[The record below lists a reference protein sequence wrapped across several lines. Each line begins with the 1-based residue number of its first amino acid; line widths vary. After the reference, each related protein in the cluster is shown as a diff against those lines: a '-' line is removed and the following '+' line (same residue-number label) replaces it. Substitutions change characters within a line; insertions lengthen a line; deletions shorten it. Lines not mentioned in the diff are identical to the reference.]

1 MLLLQ
6 CALVHAVTALH
17 PSGVKIFYDPKH
29 ATHSNAKGHPET
41 PRRVD
46 DCRRALERTD
56 ATWQYLKQAR
66 TDAEDSVRR
75 VHSNEHISRVKRASK
90 FYRMGRT
97 RLAVDTYAKRGSH
110 QTMLRAQSLWLDAVD
125 HASSTNL
132 AVALSRPPGHHASRH
147 VADGFCLYNF
157 AAGAAAYALDVLGKD
172 WVALL
177 DFDVH
182 HGNGIAAYADEE
194 ARVTY
199 ASAHQAPLWPNTGD
213 DPSDT
218 GLLGN
223 RLNACV
229 KRGADSSE
237 FCGAW
242 DRCLRFVAD
251 RVSGSNGLLVVSAGF
266 DALLE
271 DPLAQCRLRPE
282 DYVKI
287 GRATRDA
294 AETLGVPVVLGL
306 EGGYSTRVGE
316 SFAHSIRPWL
326 GDDEEV
332 VEVEA
337 PPKLSKRVEV
347 CDASKLPEPGALK
360 CVATKH
366 GPLTI
371 ATTSDGA
378 AYALQRRLPPFGLCT
393 SAYGDFDG
401 QVRTVKDRGSGTK
414 FYVDS
419 GDVRGPWCPSILPK
433 RPLARRRRL
442 PVAYRDATAIATARL
457 DVVDGVVMASSD
469 ELEAI
474 LAASI
479 KLDPKLR
486 KRRRRRGLVTQRAF
500 SKAAANDRATVSTSI
515 TKGELRTT
523 AVTSTGLE
531 LGYYLVRLPDEPTPG
546 TDDALAA
553 ILHGGDSARVERDS
567 RRGTAK
573 VAAGVAVF
581 VEPAARGRN
590 IGEVLFKE
598 AMRACRA
605 LDFRYMLF
613 VERDGGSGKLIR
625 WYEAMGFRVVPPDVL
640 PGLDRAMVGYLPSD
654 QTFYDVEGVG
664 LDVEKYS

>member
-1 MLLLQ
+1 MEHNQ
-6 CALVHAVTALH
+6 CVGRLNFNVHA
-17 PSGVKIFYDPKH
+17 
-29 ATHSNAKGHPET
+29 
-41 PRRVD
+41 
-46 DCRRALERTD
+46 
-56 ATWQYLKQAR
+56 
-66 TDAEDSVRR
+66 
-75 VHSNEHISRVKRASK
+75 
-90 FYRMGRT
+90 
-97 RLAVDTYAKRGSH
+97 
-110 QTMLRAQSLWLDAVD
+110 
-125 HASSTNL
+125 
-132 AVALSRPPGHHASRH
+132 
-147 VADGFCLYNF
+147 
-157 AAGAAAYALDVLGKD
+157 
-172 WVALL
+172 
-177 DFDVH
+177 
-182 HGNGIAAYADEE
+182 GNGIAAYADEE
-194 ARVTY
+194 ARVLY

-218 GLLGN
+218 GMLGN

-229 KRGADSSE
+229 KRGADASE

-242 DRCLRFVAD
+242 DRCLKFVAE
-251 RVSGSNGLLVVSAGF
+251 RVAGRNGLLVVSAGF

-282 DYVKI
+282 DYVRI
-287 GRATRDA
+287 GRATKDA

-306 EGGYSTRVGE
+306 EGGYSAKVGE

-326 GDDEEV
+326 SDDADV

-347 CDASKLPEPGALK
+347 CASSKLPEPGALK

-366 GPLTI
+366 GPMTI

-378 AYALQRRLPPFGLCT
+378 AYALQRRLPPYGLAT
-393 SAYGDFDG
+393 HFYGDFDG

-419 GDVRGPWCPSILPK
+419 GDVRGPWCPAVLPK

-442 PVAYRDATAIATARL
+442 PLAYRDATAIATAKL
-457 DVVDGVVMASSD
+457 DVVDGVIMAASD
-469 ELEAI
+469 ELEAV
-474 LAASI
+474 LSAAPTT
-479 KLDPKLR
+479 LYDKLR

-500 SKAAANDRATVSTSI
+500 ANAAENDRATVSTSI
-515 TKGELRTT
+515 KNGELRTT
-523 AVTSTGLE
+523 AVTSSGLE

-546 TDDALAA
+546 TDDALSA
-553 ILHGGDSARVERDS
+553 ILHGGDSTKVERDS

-613 VERDGGSGKLIR
+613 VERDGGSGKLIK

-664 LDVEKYS
+664 LDVEKYT